1 MSKIVHHH
9 RSSHFSHHFPLFF
22 GDLLRPGHLQWLPA
36 PNVDRTA
43 SSARPLL
50 SLQAPR
56 WPRHRR
62 APSPAERWALPW
74 RPKSTDWEKQIVS
87 AKGFLMFFVVSM
99 CCDAVMVQD
108 GPKTVHVEPWLGRKW
123 FGVFRFQQ
131 TTGDITRKSQTVAQ
145 DVVLMEFYRQLWVS
159 IYYQTQMRLTHVKI
173 IM

>member
-74 RPKSTDWEKQIVS
+74 RPKSTADWEKFRISQ
-87 AKGFLMFFVVSM
+87 GFFVVWM

-108 GPKTVHVEPWLGRKW
+108 GPPKTIHVEPWLGRKC

-131 TTGDITRKSQTVAQ
+131 TTGDIARKSQTVAQ
-145 DVVLMEFYRQLWVS
+145 DVVLMEFYRQLWVW